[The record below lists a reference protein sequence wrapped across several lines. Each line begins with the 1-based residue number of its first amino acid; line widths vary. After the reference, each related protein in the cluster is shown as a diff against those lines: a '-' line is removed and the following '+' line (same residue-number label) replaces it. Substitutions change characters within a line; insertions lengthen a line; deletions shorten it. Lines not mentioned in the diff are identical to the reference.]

1 MITVLLVD
9 DEALVRAGLRMILET
24 TDDLAVVGEAEDG
37 RSALDAVARH
47 RPDVV
52 LMDVRMPGLDGLS
65 ATAAIRARPR
75 PPSVVVLTTF
85 DTDDAVFRALEV
97 GATGFLLKDTPPD
110 DLLRAVRLAASG
122 EAMLSPGVTRRVIER
137 FTTEDRSRRRRET
150 LARLDGL
157 TEREREVL
165 IQIGLGRANAEI
177 AKHLHMSEATVKSHV
192 SHIFDK
198 LAVTNRVQ
206 IAIAAF
212 RAGLVD

>member
-24 TDDLAVVGEAEDG
+24 TDDLAVVGEADDG
-37 RSALDAVARH
+37 RAALDAVARH

-65 ATAAIRARPR
+65 ATAAIRARTE

-122 EAMLSPGVTRRVIER
+122 DAMLSPGVTRRVIDR
-137 FTTEDRSRRRRET
+137 FTAEDRSQRRRET
-150 LARLDGL
+150 LAGLEGL

-165 IQIGLGRANAEI
+165 IQIGLGHANSEI
-177 AKHLHMSEATVKSHV
+177 AKRLHMSEATVKSHV

-212 RAGLVD
+212 RAGLVE

>member
-24 TDDLAVVGEAEDG
+24 TDDLAVVGEADDG
-37 RSALDAVARH
+37 RAALDAVARH

-65 ATAAIRARPR
+65 ATAAIRARPE

-122 EAMLSPGVTRRVIER
+122 DAMLSPGVTRRVIDR
-137 FTTEDRSRRRRET
+137 FTAEDRSQRRRET
-150 LARLDGL
+150 LARLEGL

-165 IQIGLGRANAEI
+165 IQIGLGWANSEI

-212 RAGLVD
+212 RAGLVE

>member
-1 MITVLLVD
+1 MTTVLLVD

-24 TDDLAVVGEAEDG
+24 SDDLSVVGEADDG
-37 RSALDAVARH
+37 RAAIAAVAQY

-75 PPSVVVLTTF
+75 PPAVIVLTTF
-85 DTDDAVFRALEV
+85 DTDDAVFRALEA
-97 GATGFLLKDTPPD
+97 GATGFLLKDTPPE
-110 DLLRAVRLAASG
+110 DLLRAVRLAAAGDS
-122 EAMLSPGVTRRVIER
+122 MLSPAVTRRVIDR
-137 FTTEDRSRRRRET
+137 FTAEDRSRSRREH
-150 LARLDGL
+150 LARLHGL

-165 IQIGLGRANAEI
+165 VEIGRGRANAEI
-177 AKHLHMSEATVKSHV
+177 ARHLHMSEATVKSHV
-192 SHIFDK
+192 SHIFEK